1 MYLTSG
7 AFSLISKPTTMKPF
21 RIPAFL
27 LLFTTVATYGQQA
40 PDSSTAAGSK
50 PFKTGNSRNFW
61 MGANYRKE
69 WNTAVKA
76 PVISLSAEEGGL
88 KPTKKGGGKQTKS
101 LKLEDANG
109 RQYSLRSIQK
119 FVTSKTLPGDLQS
132 EAAADLVSDGI
143 SASYPYSA
151 LSVKTLNEAAAIPH
165 GDVRLVYIPDDPLL
179 GEFRGDFA
187 NMLALYEARLPDS
200 VQKAWDTDEVADK
213 LKDDNDNRVDQAALL
228 KIRVLDMFVMDLDRH
243 EDQWTWGAYDNGKG
257 KTFFPIA
264 KDRDQAFYT
273 NQGVLPGIVKWPWL
287 VPQLQG
293 FRAKAKNIRRFNYA
307 ARNLDRFFLNELN
320 EDDWKKVTEAFL
332 ATMTDDVIDKA
343 IDQQPPEIRGFSG
356 DKIKAALKERR
367 NYLAAETDDY
377 YRFISEI
384 VSVTGSDKKELFL
397 VNRNDD
403 GSVELNVYKINK
415 EGERSSLMYHRT
427 FEPAITKEIRLYGF
441 GGDDR
446 FEVSGTNDK
455 IRVRMIGG
463 EGADVFDNETAT
475 RGGIVYDAKTDDNSL
490 KGKFRDKRSN
500 DSTVNSFERIYFK
513 YNQVVPLLTLGYNQ
527 DDGLFVGA
535 SLKFIKHGFRRSP
548 YKSMNSFAVSHA
560 LSTKAFDFRW
570 YAEHIGVFGA
580 TGDLLTDVDIN
591 APNNTTN
598 FFGYGMGTQYIKS
611 NPGKFRYYRARYSLG
626 DISVLLRKRFSPH
639 VTLTVGP
646 TYEFYRFDTDDE
658 LNQSRYISQTGS
670 NGLDPATLFSHQDY
684 LGGKLSLEVDTRD
697 NPMLTMKGVHWT
709 TQVRHLEGIS
719 DAAYNHLTQLNTD
732 FSFCWDVVP
741 KKLCIAER
749 FGGGHNFGSF
759 EFYQAQYLGNDADLR
774 GFRKYRFAGRTK
786 FYNNLE
792 ARIALAKFQTYLFPG
807 SLGILGFFDTGRVW
821 VKDDTDNSWA
831 SGYGGGIWIAPLNRI
846 LLTVSYAASRE
857 DKMILLSLGWRF

>member
-1 MYLTSG
+1 
-7 AFSLISKPTTMKPF
+7 MKPF
-21 RIPAFL
+21 RILAVA
-27 LLFTTVATYGQQA
+27 LLFISLAGYGQQV
-40 PDSSTAAGSK
+40 PDSSAAAGSK
-50 PFKTGNSRNFW
+50 PFKTGSSRNFW
-61 MGANYRKE
+61 MGANYRAE
-69 WNTAVKA
+69 WNTALKA
-76 PVISLSAEEGGL
+76 PVISLAAEHGGL
-88 KPTKKGGGKQTKS
+88 KPVKKGGGKQTKS
-101 LKLEDANG
+101 LKLEDPAG
-109 RQYSLRSIQK
+109 RGYSLRSIQK

-151 LSVKTLNEAAAIPH
+151 LSVKTLNEAASIPH
-165 GDVRLVYIPDDPLL
+165 GDVKLVYIPDDPLL

-187 NMLALYEARLPDS
+187 NMLALYEERLPDS
-200 VQKAWDTDEVADK
+200 VNKDWDTDEVADK
-213 LKDDNDNRVDQAALL
+213 LKDDNDNRVDQQALL

-273 NQGVLPGIVKWPWL
+273 NQGLLPGIVKWPWL

-293 FRAKAKNIRRFNYA
+293 FRAKARNIRRFNYA

-320 EDDWKKVTEAFL
+320 EDDWKKVTADFL
-332 ATMTDDVIDKA
+332 ATMTDSVIEAA

-356 DKIKAALKERR
+356 EKIKTALKERR

-377 YRFISEI
+377 YRFLSEI
-384 VSVTGSDKKELFL
+384 VSITGSDKKELFQ
-397 VNRNDD
+397 VSRDDD
-403 GSVELNVYKINK
+403 GSVTVHVYKINK
-415 EGERSSLMYHRT
+415 EGEQSTLMYNRK
-427 FEPAITKEIRLYGF
+427 FNPSVTKEIRLYGF
-441 GGDDR
+441 DGDDQ
-446 FEVSGTNDK
+446 FEVTGSNDK
-455 IRVRMIGG
+455 IRIRMIGG
-463 EGADVFDNETAT
+463 DGKDKFENTGSS
-475 RGGIVYDAKTDDNSL
+475 RGGIVYDNRGKDNTL
-490 KGKFRDKRSN
+490 TGHFRDKRSN
-500 DSTVNSFERIYFK
+500 DSLVNSFQRIYYK
-513 YNQVVPLLTLGYNQ
+513 YDQVIPLLTLGYNQ
-527 DDGLFVGA
+527 DDGVFIGA
-535 SLKFIKHGFRRSP
+535 SLRFVKQGFRKSP

-570 YAEHIGVFGA
+570 YAEHIGVFGS

-626 DISVLLRKRFSPH
+626 DISILLRKRFSKA

-658 LNQSRYISQTGS
+658 LNQSRYISQTGV

-684 LGGKLSLEVDTRD
+684 LGGKLAVEVDTRD

-709 TQVRHLEGIS
+709 TQVRHLEGMT
-719 DAAYNHLTQLNTD
+719 DAAYKHLTQLNTD
-732 FSFCWDVVP
+732 FSFSVQLVP
-741 KKLCIAER
+741 KKLSIAER

-786 FYNNLE
+786 FYNNIE
-792 ARIALAKFQTYLFPG
+792 ARLALAKFQTYLFPG

-821 VKDDTDNSWA
+821 VKDDAVNSWA
-831 SGYGGGIWIAPLNRI
+831 SGYGGGVWISPLNRI
-846 LLTVSYAASRE
+846 LLTVSYAASKE
-857 DKMILLSLGWRF
+857 DRMILLSLGWRF